1 MEPVDAVGWGAS
13 LVLFLT
19 LGRQVYVQWRE
30 RSTQGVSHWLF
41 LGQITASSGFVV
53 YSFLVDNPVFVATNL
68 FILIYGIRLVKTTW
82 YQVIADFPIV
92 STGLSYL
99 PVPLGGAI
107 VLLFVIQGRKAGEV
121 SRLTGESEPNVYKV
135 AQRFRDQRESVS

>member
-41 LGQITASSGFVV
+41 VGQITASSGFVV
-53 YSFLVDNPVFVATNL
+53 YSVLVENPVFVTTNL
-68 FILIYGIRLVKTTW
+68 FILAVAVLGQLV
-82 YQVIADFPIV
+82 
-92 STGLSYL
+92 
-99 PVPLGGAI
+99 
-107 VLLFVIQGRKAGEV
+107 
-121 SRLTGESEPNVYKV
+121 
-135 AQRFRDQRESVS
+135 FRRNRRRDKGHGSATQEL